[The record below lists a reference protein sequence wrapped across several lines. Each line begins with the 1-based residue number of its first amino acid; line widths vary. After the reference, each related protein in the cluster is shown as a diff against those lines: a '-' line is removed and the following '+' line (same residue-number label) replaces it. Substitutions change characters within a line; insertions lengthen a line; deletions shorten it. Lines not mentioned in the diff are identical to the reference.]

1 MSLLARL
8 SAAAAALFL
17 IAAEP
22 APAPDAPLKDPAA
35 EARAQALFEE
45 IRCVVC
51 QHESIADSPA
61 GLAGDVRR
69 EVRGWVA
76 EGRTDDQ
83 IRAAL
88 VERWGDFVL
97 FRPPLGPGTIA
108 LWAGPFLLIL
118 AGAAFLAVRMRR
130 RFPETAPLTPEEE
143 RALAEAVQTAT
154 LSPDSAEASPDDG
167 RRNR

>member
-1 MSLLARL
+1 MSPLARL
-8 SAAAAALFL
+8 IVAASALFL
-17 IAAEP
+17 VAAEP

-61 GLAGDVRR
+61 GLAADVRR
-69 EVRGWVA
+69 EVRAWVA
-76 EGRTDDQ
+76 EGRSDAW
-83 IRAAL
+83 IRGAL

-108 LWAGPFLLIL
+108 LWAGPFLLVM
-118 AGAAFLAVRMRR
+118 AGGVFLALRARR
-130 RFPETAPLTPEEE
+130 RQAEPAPLTPQEE
-143 RALAEAVQTAT
+143 RALAEAVRSAT
-154 LSPDSAEASPDDG
+154 LGPDSAGTSPDDG
-167 RRNR
+167 RQDR